1 MLESPRC
8 GVKVVYPALREIGRS
23 RHRFQRGSAKGG
35 KNHLVC
41 EMFYVY
47 ILNSLISKKHY
58 IGSTDDLERRLF
70 EHNSGKVKSTKAYKP
85 WEMIY
90 TESFSN
96 RNEAFKREKQIKSY
110 KGGEAFK
117 KLLLN
122 NRRDARVVE

>member
-1 MLESPRC
+1 
-8 GVKVVYPALREIGRS
+8 
-23 RHRFQRGSAKGG
+23 
-35 KNHLVC
+35 
-41 EMFYVY
+41 MFYIY
-47 ILNSLISKKHY
+47 ILKSSISKKHY
-58 IGSTDDLERRLF
+58 IGPTNDLERRLF

-90 TESFSN
+90 TKLFYT